1 MVKAIFGVSE
11 LAQLGETVCT
21 AFETARSGEPGP
33 VVVQLGAAA
42 DWPGSVSDA
51 APANAAAARAIW
63 GRIHQARKPVLL
75 LGQGCTRSAAVI
87 RAYVERSATPVFT
100 TASGRGVIPEDS
112 PWCLG
117 YESLRGS
124 TEQLN
129 AFLRETDLVVAIGAR
144 LAFNGTAGFGVTLPP
159 ERLVHIDA
167 SAANLNAV
175 YPASNVVAMPVAAFF
190 ALVESTTSPR
200 TAWTLE
206 SLTPWR
212 LRIRTV
218 RAADPEPTIAGQTP
232 EQFFSV
238 LRAGLPDDA
247 LVVTD
252 SGLHQVMAR
261 RYFEVR
267 EVHGLLLPTD
277 LQSMGFALPSAIAA
291 KLAAPSRPVVALVGD
306 GGALMSGLEL
316 AIAVRERLPLT
327 VIVFNDGYLNQI
339 RMQQLLDSGQEHGVA
354 LPAVNFKGLA
364 DATGA
369 DYVAGNSAID
379 ECIGR
384 AARGTGVTLIDVPV
398 RDGVSVF
405 AAAALSRAKAVVRST
420 LGTRWGTLRR
430 WLRR

>member
-1 MVKAIFGVSE
+1 
-11 LAQLGETVCT
+11 
-21 AFETARSGEPGP
+21 
-33 VVVQLGAAA
+33 
-42 DWPGSVSDA
+42 
-51 APANAAAARAIW
+51 
-63 GRIHQARKPVLL
+63 
-75 LGQGCTRSAAVI
+75 VI
-87 RAYVERSATPVFT
+87 
-100 TASGRGVIPEDS
+100 
-112 PWCLG
+112 
-117 YESLRGS
+117 
-124 TEQLN
+124 
-129 AFLRETDLVVAIGAR
+129 AIGAR

-175 YPASNVVAMPVAAFF
+175 YAASNVVAMSVAAFF

-306 GGALMSGLEL
+306 GGVLMSGLEL
-316 AIAVRERLPLT
+316 AVAVRERLPLT
-327 VIVFNDGYLNQI
+327 VIVFNDRYLNQI

-354 LPAVNFKGLA
+354 LPAVDFKCLA
-364 DATGA
+364 AATGA
-369 DYVAGNSAID
+369 DYLLAGNSAID

-398 RDGVSVF
+398 RDGVSV
-405 AAAALSRAKAVVRST
+405 SP
-420 LGTRWGTLRR
+420 RR
-430 WLRR
+430 P